1 MSKEIKPNILEQSE
15 FADHE
20 EWEQE
25 EIQRRDEFH
34 GDRGAI
40 ARRANTA
47 SYMLQD
53 IHRRNK
59 QRIKERGVGYS
70 KDAKTRI
77 G

>member
-1 MSKEIKPNILEQSE
+1 MSKEIKPNYLKKSE
-15 FADHE
+15 FADQE

-25 EIQRRDEFH
+25 EIERRDRFH
-34 GDRGAI
+34 GDKSAI
-40 ARRANTA
+40 VRRANTA
-47 SYMLQD
+47 SHMLQD

-59 QRIKERGVGYS
+59 QRIKDRGVGYS